1 MGLNESL
8 LNVPE
13 RLRVW
18 QQAGIRYF
26 YIDPRSAQAVP
37 ESAPEQEPALQAEP
51 APHVAPEP
59 VTSPEPVEAPP
70 QVGADPAAWP
80 EPWPSIF
87 AKAPSAPRIV
97 LTYEALSLD
106 MTGHADPRRGR
117 LWRRLIQDI
126 GLSGAN
132 AVAFWPYCLPES
144 ADRARDT
151 AIFLAGLRLLQPA
164 ILAVFGAPAPAITA
178 AWHGQLPALKPVM
191 LADPDILLS
200 GDKEAWHEVIS
211 ALGGG

>member
-26 YIDPRSAQAVP
+26 YIDPLAGVGAKIASER
-37 ESAPEQEPALQAEP
+37 EPALQAEP
-51 APHVAPEP
+51 APNVAPEP
-59 VTSPEPVEAPP
+59 VKSLKPVQAPV
-70 QVGADPAAWP
+70 QVGEDPAAWP
-80 EPWPSIF
+80 TPWPAIF
-87 AKAPSAPRIV
+87 AKAPRHPRIV

-132 AVAFWPYCLPES
+132 AVAFWPSCLPGS
-144 ADRARDT
+144 SDQARDT
-151 AIFLAGLRLLQPA
+151 AIFLAGVRLLKPA
-164 ILAVFGAPAPAITA
+164 ILAVFGAPAPEIAA
-178 AWHGQLPALKPVM
+178 AWHGQPPDLKLVM

-211 ALGGG
+211 ALGCG